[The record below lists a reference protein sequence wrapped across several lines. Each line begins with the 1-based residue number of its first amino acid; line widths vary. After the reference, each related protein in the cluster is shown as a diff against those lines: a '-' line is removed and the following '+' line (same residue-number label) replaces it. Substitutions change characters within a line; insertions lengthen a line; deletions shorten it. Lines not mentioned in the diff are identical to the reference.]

1 MTGDVFGIWWWGGFT
16 VFILAML
23 ALDLGVFHRKAHE
36 VRPKEALIWSVVWI
50 ALAVV
55 FNAIVWTQFGRERG
69 MEFAAGYLIEKS
81 LSVDNVFVFVVIFTA
96 FAVPKLYQHRV
107 LFWGVLGALVMRAV
121 FIAAGSALLREFHWI
136 IYVFGALLI
145 VTGFKLLRD
154 YGASRPQDNPVV
166 RFFSKRLRVTEG
178 YEGQSFLVRRNGLL
192 YATPLLIVLLA
203 VEMTDLIFAVDS
215 IPAIFAVTK
224 DPFIVFTSNAFA
236 ILGLRALYFLLA
248 DVVQK
253 FWLLKRA
260 LAAILLFVG
269 TKMMLSEVRPIPIG
283 VSLGVIAALL
293 AGAVIASL
301 LVPRPTL
308 ASESG
313 VRRP

>member
-36 VRPKEALIWSVVWI
+36 VRPKEALTWSVVWI